1 MNKNISNFENSF
13 NKAEELRN
21 KGKLIEAIEIFKNIL
36 KENSNFQPAINN
48 IANCYFQLNEF
59 DLAEKYYLKCLK
71 LNSKNILT
79 MNNLAL
85 LYLKNKKFNKALTV
99 LKVSLERD
107 SQQEHVVEKIAYC
120 LTELNL
126 NKELDMFCKKFMQ
139 IYEEN
144 NTILSY
150 YRRNL
155 FKIGRYQEGLK
166 AYQKETGVIELDE
179 DKINIS

>member
-1 MNKNISNFENSF
+1 MSKIKNNFN
-13 NKAEELRN
+13 NAEQLRN
-21 KGKLIEAIEIFKNIL
+21 DGNLSEAIEIFKNIL
-36 KENSNFQPAINN
+36 KENSNFQPALNN

-71 LNSKNILT
+71 LDSKNILT
-79 MNNLAL
+79 INNLAL
-85 LYLKNKKFNKALTV
+85 LYLKNKKFNKALTA
-99 LKVSLERD
+99 LKASLERD
-107 SQQEHVVEKIAYC
+107 FQQEHIIEKIAYC

-139 IYEEN
+139 IYEGN